1 MRRLCGFCRNQ
12 NGNDWVM
19 VAARVKVLKVQRV
32 TFGLGESR
40 GVKLRRTNLEFQNK
54 RRIRGNEDSVDPAA

>member
-1 MRRLCGFCRNQ
+1 
-12 NGNDWVM
+12 M